1 MPSEEAIRALR
12 TLLLPIIPADDRE
25 SLCAAEL
32 EEYLTE
38 QGILRDDFNDWAM
51 ICLES
56 WAETNTPP
64 EQLRTAIQKILL
76 KAGDLSADALSQH
89 YFSIHQKLKD
99 DHFFSH
105 NEARWFL
112 SHSFMMLDLS
122 KNGRLT
128 AAQIA
133 RMLSVRDSRARFNR
147 QTTQTFLEK
156 LQSNPALSIEQVES
170 IFLSDSAQEA
180 TFFADASLEEAAS
193 MVAAAAYSLGYAENL
208 SYDLL
213 QLATENELERYAPY
227 LQILHFQCTLA
238 EYFDHALTDLYEFS
252 PRGRSALWL
261 FDAYPDALCRAG
273 NPFLNNAKSVER
285 ADAGWVRMKK
295 KAERPGTAALENI
308 LSNLEM
314 MGFAPRREL
323 ARLIRLWLHR
333 IIRLTKPLSDLLPN
347 TFTNTEWNRVLIA
360 AGQANTA
367 TYGIL
372 EQRIVDSLSWSLY
385 GETWRSRGIGASV
398 NATNISNRRLGDC
411 DYQNTEERRIVAF
424 ESHGGSLTDIYVKE
438 HIRTLNKSLLL
449 RKQELEGIAEISEW
463 TIEIIFVAHR
473 LLLNEYNNNQALLIH
488 DANIILKFTTFSE
501 MIDSWQA
508 DAPNY
513 TVMDNLVIRP
523 LQQKQTPIEARR
535 KLLDLLVH

>member
-25 SLCAAEL
+25 NICAKEL
-32 EEYLTE
+32 EDYLIS
-38 QGILRDDFNDWAM
+38 QGILKDDFNDWA
-51 ICLES
+51 IISLES
-56 WAETNTPP
+56 WAESGAPSD
-64 EQLRTAIQKILL
+64 QLKTAIQKILL
-76 KAGDLSADALSQH
+76 KAGDSSPDALSQQ
-89 YFSIHQKLKD
+89 YFSIHQKLQD
-99 DHFFSH
+99 EHFFSH
-105 NEARWFL
+105 AEARWFL

-122 KNGRLT
+122 KKDRLT

-156 LQSNPALSIEQVES
+156 LQADPALTVEQVELV
-170 IFLSDSAQEA
+170 FESDSEQEA
-180 TFFADASLEEAAS
+180 SFFADASLEEAAN
-193 MVAAAAYSLGYAENL
+193 MVAVAAHSLGYADNL
-208 SYDLL
+208 AESLL
-213 QLATENELERYAPY
+213 QLASEEELEKYAPY
-227 LQILHFQCTLA
+227 LQILHYQCTLA
-238 EYFDHALTDLYEFS
+238 EYFDHALTDLYEFK
-252 PRGRSALWL
+252 PRGGSALWL
-261 FDAYPDALCRAG
+261 FGAYPEALSRAG

-333 IIRLTKPLSDLLPN
+333 IIRLTEPLADLLPDS
-347 TFTNTEWNRVLIA
+347 FTSVEWNKILTAV
-360 AGQANTA
+360 GQANTA

-372 EQRIVDSLSWSLY
+372 EQRTIDALSWSQY
-385 GETWRSRGIGASV
+385 GATWRPRGIGASV

-411 DYQNTEERRIVAF
+411 DYQNADDRRIIAF

-438 HIRTLNKSLLL
+438 HIRTLKKSLLL
-449 RKQELEGIAEISEW
+449 RKQELEGIAEIGEW
-463 TIEIIFVAHR
+463 DIEITFVAHR
-473 LLLNEYNNNQALLIH
+473 LLLNEYENDQTIQIH
-488 DANIILKFTTFSE
+488 GANITLKFTTFGE
-501 MIDSWQA
+501 LIESWQA
-508 DAPNY
+508 DAPDY
-513 TVMDNLVIRP
+513 TVMDNLIIRP

-535 KLLDLLVH
+535 KLSALVA